1 MQRRHDTSS
10 RWGKTVRFCLS
21 MAALAAAPTQAAAET
36 NRPNIV
42 LIYTD
47 DQDLDEIGCYGGRVP
62 TPYMDGL
69 ARDGMKFTRYYVCS
83 AVCSPSRYNV
93 LSGRCASRSLKQQ
106 GRKYPPGGP
115 VNIGWEAGII
125 GEPHTLASVLKAG
138 GYAAGMVGKWH
149 QGTLESTTKF
159 AADAD
164 PEDPKIKG
172 QLERNYEILVRS
184 VKSCGFDYA
193 GAVYLNNVD
202 GGKQGQPFWIPRK
215 LGYHNMEWVTACA
228 LEFIEDRKAGPFF
241 LYMAPTLV
249 HGPSAVKSL
258 QTDRRTTPL
267 GYIDV
272 PDVQPSRQ
280 NVLDRA
286 RRASAEDGRGILEKA
301 AASIW
306 LDDGVGAVL
315 KKLDDLGLAED
326 TLVLLASDNG
336 NLAKFTCYDGGA
348 RLPMVAR
355 WKGMIPARAVCDK
368 LVSNLDFAP
377 TLFEIAGVKPPAEM
391 ILDGQSI
398 VEALEHDSSY
408 RRDSLFLEITT
419 ERGVVTDDGF
429 KYIAVRYLPDVQE
442 QVDRGR
448 KFNHWCQPLENA
460 THTYGADERY
470 PAYFDQDQL
479 YDLNRDPAERENLAG
494 EPAQQARLAKMQDLL
509 RGYSATLPHAY
520 GEFKTE

>member
-1 MQRRHDTSS
+1 MRYRDLLFLF
-10 RWGKTVRFCLS
+10 TVSCFAGATV
-21 MAALAAAPTQAAAET
+21 AAVAAE
-36 NRPNIV
+36 RPNIV
-42 LIYTD
+42 LVYTD
-47 DQDLDEIGCYGGRVP
+47 DQDLDETGCYGGRVP
-62 TPYMDGL
+62 TPHMDGL

-83 AVCSPSRYNV
+83 AVCSPSRYNA

-125 GEPHTLASVLKAG
+125 GEPHTVASVLKAG
-138 GYAAGMVGKWH
+138 GYATGMVGKWH
-149 QGTLESTTKF
+149 QGTLGPTTRF

-164 PEDPKIKG
+164 PADPKIKR
-172 QLERNYEILVRS
+172 QLERHYEILVRS

-202 GGKQGQPFWIPRK
+202 GGKEGQPFWIPRK

-228 LEFIEDRKAGPFF
+228 LEFIEDNKAGPFF

-280 NVLDRA
+280 SVLDRA
-286 RRASAEDGRGILEKA
+286 RRASAEQRRKILEKA

-315 KKLDDLGLAED
+315 TKLDDLGLAED

-336 NLAKFTCYDGGA
+336 NVAKFTCYDGGA

-355 WKGMIPARAVCDK
+355 WKDVIPAGAVCDK

-377 TLFEIAGVKPPAEM
+377 TLFEIAGIKPPADM

-398 VEALEHDSSY
+398 VKALGQDPSY
-408 RRDSLFLEITT
+408 RRDFLFLEITT
-419 ERGVVTDDGF
+419 ERAVVTGDGF
-429 KYIAVRYLPDVQE
+429 KYIAVRYLPEVQK
-442 QVDRGR
+442 QVDRGE
-448 KFNHWCQPLENA
+448 KFNHWCQPLQGA

-470 PAYFDQDQL
+470 PGYFDQDQL

-494 EPAQQARLAKMQDLL
+494 EPAGQARLAKIQDLL
-509 RGYSATLPHAY
+509 RRVSATLPHTF
-520 GEFKTE
+520 GEFKRE

>member
-1 MQRRHDTSS
+1 MFDEVRGNFRDFLVERQGRPFCYWFGPTNTHRKWIQGSGLEL
-10 RWGKTVRFCLS
+10 WGI
-21 MAALAAAPTQAAAET
+21 
-36 NRPNIV
+36 N
-42 LIYTD
+42 
-47 DQDLDEIGCYGGRVP
+47 DQDLDEIGCYGGHAP
-62 TPYMDGL
+62 TPHMDGL

-83 AVCSPSRYNV
+83 AVCSPSRYNA

-125 GEPHTLASVLKAG
+125 GEPHTVASVLKAG
-138 GYAAGMVGKWH
+138 GYATGMVGKWH
-149 QGTLESTTKF
+149 QGTLERTTRF

-164 PEDPKIKG
+164 PEDPKIKR
-172 QLERNYEILVRS
+172 QLERNYEIMVRS

-202 GGKQGQPFWIPRK
+202 GGKEGQPFWIPRK

-228 LEFIEDRKAGPFF
+228 LEFIEDHKAGPFF

-280 NVLDRA
+280 SVLHRA
-286 RRASAEDGRGILEKA
+286 RRASADEGRRIVEKA
-301 AASIW
+301 AGSIW

-315 KKLDDLGLAED
+315 KKLDDLGLAD
-326 TLVLLASDNG
+326 RTLVLLASDNG
-336 NLAKFTCYDGGA
+336 NVAKFTCYDGGA

-355 WKGMIPARAVCDK
+355 WKDVIPPGAVCGK

-377 TLFEIAGVKPPAEM
+377 TLFEIAGIKPPSGM
-391 ILDGQSI
+391 LLDGQSI
-398 VEALEHDSSY
+398 VKALKGDPSY

-419 ERGVVTDDGF
+419 ERAVVTDDNF
-429 KYIAVRYLPDVQE
+429 KYIAVRYLPEVQK
-442 QVDRGR
+442 QVDRGDR
-448 KFNHWCQPLENA
+448 
-460 THTYGADERY
+460 
-470 PAYFDQDQL
+470 
-479 YDLNRDPAERENLAG
+479 LAG
-494 EPAQQARLAKMQDLL
+494 CRGPSSFWAI
-509 RGYSATLPHAY
+509 RGYRLFCQKKS
-520 GEFKTE
+520 